1 MKAERCVN
9 DVRSGGTNRNVKTD
23 LDPINIFTYHIYQ
36 STQGVP
42 VAIELDSLELC
53 NRPK

>member
-9 DVRSGGTNRNVKTD
+9 DVGSGGTNRNVETD
-23 LDPINIFTYHIYQ
+23 LDPINIVVYHNHQ
-36 STQGVP
+36 SIQGFS